1 VCLDLRYKLSG
12 IDLKTAIYLLEYV
25 VTIYVFYTIN
35 LILYMS
41 VE

>member
-12 IDLKTAIYLLEYV
+12 FDVKTAIYLPEYV
-25 VTIYVFYTIN
+25 VTIYIFYTIN
-35 LILYMS
+35 LIFYMS